1 MKAVALRIGSWFL
14 VATALVLI
22 FWHFGWRFPRNQ
34 VVELLGGKLALLGL
48 VGAVSTFQWGVWD
61 TTVRRIWSE
70 IHEAGW
76 TLAEARL
83 TTAEATAAA
92 GGETR
97 ENIAALRE
105 AVSRRQWSQEQIDWI
120 RNVFIPYSRAV
131 LTNYWSAAVFLLLSS
146 IVDLVALLV
155 KSCGALEGA
164 ISAGTLMATVPPL
177 VEIMIRYGL
186 SLGQELG
193 NWERGYRDSE
203 RPSEPSEGRK

>member
-1 MKAVALRIGSWFL
+1 MKAVALRSGSWFL

-48 VGAVSTFQWGVWD
+48 VGAISTFQWGVWD

-70 IHEAGW
+70 IHDAGW

-83 TTAEATAAA
+83 ATAEATVAA

-97 ENIAALRE
+97 ENIATLRE
-105 AVSRRQWSQEQIDWI
+105 AVSSWRQRRQGQIDLI
-120 RNVFIPYSRAV
+120 RNVFLPYSRAV
-131 LTNYWSAAVFLLLSS
+131 LTNYWSTAVFLLVSS
-146 IVDLVALLV
+146 IVDLVALIV

-164 ISAGTLMATVPPL
+164 ISAGTLMATLPPL

-186 SLGQELG
+186 SLGQEFG

-203 RPSEPSEGRK
+203 RPPEPTDA